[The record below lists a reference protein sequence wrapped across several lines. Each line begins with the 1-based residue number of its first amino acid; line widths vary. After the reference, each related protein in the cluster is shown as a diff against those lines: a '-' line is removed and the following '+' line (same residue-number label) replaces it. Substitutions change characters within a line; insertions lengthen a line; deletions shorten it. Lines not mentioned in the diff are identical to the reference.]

1 MKLNPEMN
9 YWSARLVWLVVA
21 SLSGLVGA
29 CRQEAPVEPAE
40 VARPIKM
47 ISIGEGAGSR
57 TLEVPGSVS
66 AAQSADLSFEVSGRM
81 LARIV
86 EEGHIVEAGE
96 VVAKLDSRDYVAQ
109 RNSAR
114 ARRDTVKADYDRY
127 SKAFE
132 KNAVTEQQVSH
143 SKGQLDI
150 SQAELDIAEKAL
162 QDTELRAP
170 FAGRIARRLVDDFA
184 NVRPKE
190 AVMVLQDESS
200 LELRV
205 AVAERDWGRGDT
217 SVPRDELTRRIN
229 PRVEIASHR
238 GRLFPAYI
246 KEASNSADPVTR
258 TYEVTFGFQSPTD
271 VNVSPGMTGK
281 IFVDLYTENRE
292 EGAAPVSVPT
302 NAVAADVE
310 GNPYVWVVDPS
321 TMRVARRAVEP
332 GELSGSAVPILSG
345 LSGGDI
351 VVVSGVNSLTDGM
364 LVRDLGNN

>member
-1 MKLNPEMN
+1 MNLNHGMN
-9 YWSARLVWLVVA
+9 FRSTRLVCLAA
-21 SLSGLVGA
+21 SLSVLVGA
-29 CRQEAPVEPAE
+29 CGKEAPVEQAE

-47 ISIGEGAGSR
+47 MSIGARAGRR
-57 TLEVPGSVS
+57 TLEIPGSVS

-86 EEGHIVEAGE
+86 EEGQLVEAGE
-96 VVAKLDSRDYVAQ
+96 VVAKLDPRDYVSQ
-109 RNSAR
+109 RNAAR
-114 ARRDTVKADYDRY
+114 ARRDTTRADYDRY
-127 SKAFE
+127 RVAFE
-132 KNAVTEQQVSH
+132 KEAVTEQQVSR
-143 SKGQLDI
+143 SKGLFDI
-150 SQAELDIAEKAL
+150 AQAELDVAEKAL

-184 NVRPKE
+184 NVRPKQD
-190 AVMVLQDESS
+190 VMVLQDESS

-229 PRVEIASHR
+229 PRVEIASRR
-238 GRLFPAYI
+238 GRFFPAYV
-246 KEASNSADPVTR
+246 KEVSNSADPVTR
-258 TYEVTFGFQSPTD
+258 TYGVTFGFQSPTD

-281 IFVDLYTENRE
+281 IIVDLYTENRE
-292 EGAAPVSVPT
+292 DGAAPVSVPS

-310 GNPYVWVVDPS
+310 GNPYVWVVDPA
-321 TMRVARRAVEP
+321 TMRVAKRAVEP

-345 LSGGDI
+345 LSDGDI

>member
-1 MKLNPEMN
+1 MKPKPGMN
-9 YWSARLVWLVVA
+9 YRSARLVWLVA
-21 SLSGLVGA
+21 SLSGFVGA
-29 CRQEAPVEPAE
+29 CGQEAPVEQTE

-47 ISIGEGAGSR
+47 MSIGEGAGGR

-66 AAQSADLSFEVSGRM
+66 AAQSAELSFEVSGRM

-86 EEGHIVEAGE
+86 VEGQDVEAGE
-96 VVAKLDSRDYVAQ
+96 VVAKLDPRDYVAQ
-109 RNSAR
+109 RNGSR
-114 ARRDTVKADYDRY
+114 ARRDTAKADYDRY
-127 SKAFE
+127 RKALE
-132 KNAVTEQQVSH
+132 KNAVTEQQVSR

-150 SQAELDIAEKAL
+150 SQAALDIAEKAL

-229 PRVEIASHR
+229 PRVEIASRR

-281 IFVDLYTENRE
+281 IIVDLYTENRE
-292 EGAAPVSVPT
+292 EGAAPVSVPI
-302 NAVAADVE
+302 NAVAADEE
-310 GNPYVWVVDPS
+310 GNPYVWVVDPA
-321 TMRVARRAVEP
+321 TMRVAKRAVEP

>member
-1 MKLNPEMN
+1 MKLNLGMN
-9 YWSARLVWLVVA
+9 FCSAHLVCLVVGV
-21 SLSGLVGA
+21 SGFIGA
-29 CRQEAPVEPAE
+29 CGPEAPVEQAE

-47 ISIGEGAGSR
+47 MTLGEGVGGH
-57 TLEVPGSVS
+57 TLEIPGSVS

-86 EEGHIVEAGE
+86 EEGQNVEAGE

-109 RNSAR
+109 RNAAL
-114 ARRDTVKADYDRY
+114 ARRDTVRADYDRY
-127 SKAFE
+127 RKAFE

-143 SKGQLDI
+143 AKGQLDI

-170 FAGRIARRLVDDFA
+170 FAGRIVRRLVDDFA
-184 NVRPKE
+184 NVRVKQP
-190 AVMVLQDESS
+190 VMVMQDESS

-205 AVAERDWGRGDT
+205 AVAERDWGRGDR
-217 SVPRDELTRRIN
+217 SVSRDEMTRRTN
-229 PRVEIASHR
+229 PRVEIASRR
-238 GRLFPAYI
+238 GHLFPAYI
-246 KEASNSADPVTR
+246 KEVSNSADPVTR

-281 IFVDLYTENRE
+281 VIVDLYTENRE

-302 NAVAADVE
+302 NAVVADEE
-310 GNPYVWVVDPS
+310 GNPYVWVVDLA
-321 TMRVARRAVEP
+321 TMRVAKRAVEP
-332 GELSGSAVPILSG
+332 GELSGSRVPIVSG
-345 LSGGDI
+345 LSAGDI

>member
-1 MKLNPEMN
+1 MKSIPGMN
-9 YWSARLVWLVVA
+9 YRSTCLVWLAA
-21 SLSGLVGA
+21 SLSVLVGA
-29 CRQEAPVEPAE
+29 CEKEAPIEQAE

-47 ISIGEGAGSR
+47 LSIGASAGSR

-86 EEGHIVEAGE
+86 EEGQLVEAGE
-96 VVAKLDSRDYVAQ
+96 VVAKLDPRDYVAQ
-109 RNSAR
+109 RNAAR
-114 ARRDTVKADYDRY
+114 ARRDTAKADYDRY
-127 SKAFE
+127 RVAFE
-132 KNAVTEQQVSH
+132 KNAVTEQQVSR
-143 SKGQLDI
+143 SKGQFDI
-150 SQAELDIAEKAL
+150 AQADLDIAEKAL

-184 NVRPKE
+184 NVRLKQ

-229 PRVEIASHR
+229 PRVEIASRR

-258 TYEVTFGFQSPTD
+258 TYEVTFGFQTPAD

-281 IFVDLYTENRE
+281 IIVDMYTENLAE
-292 EGAAPVSVPT
+292 ADGSVSVPS
-302 NAVAADVE
+302 NAVVADE
-310 GNPYVWVVDPS
+310 DGNPHVWVVDPA
-321 TMRVARRAVEP
+321 TMRVAKRAVVP
-332 GELSGSAVPILSG
+332 GELTGSAVPILSG

-351 VVVSGVNSLTDGM
+351 IVVSGVNSLTDGM

>member
-1 MKLNPEMN
+1 MKLNPGMN

-21 SLSGLVGA
+21 SSSGFVGA

-57 TLEVPGSVS
+57 ALEVPGSVF

-86 EEGHIVEAGE
+86 EEGQIVAAGE

-127 SKAFE
+127 RKAFE
-132 KNAVTEQQVSH
+132 KNAVTEQQVSR

-229 PRVEIASHR
+229 PRVEIASRR

-281 IFVDLYTENRE
+281 IIVDLYTENRE
-292 EGAAPVSVPT
+292 EGAAPVSVPS
-302 NAVAADVE
+302 NAVAADEE
-310 GNPYVWVVDPS
+310 GNPYVWVVDPA
-321 TMRVARRAVEP
+321 TMRVAKRAVEP

>member
-1 MKLNPEMN
+1 MNLNYGMN
-9 YWSARLVWLVVA
+9 FRSTRLVCLAA
-21 SLSGLVGA
+21 SLSVLLGA
-29 CRQEAPVEPAE
+29 CGEEAPVEQTE

-47 ISIGEGAGSR
+47 MSIGADAGRR
-57 TLEVPGSVS
+57 TLEVPGSVA

-81 LARIV
+81 LERIV
-86 EEGHIVEAGE
+86 EEGQLVEAGE
-96 VVAKLDSRDYVAQ
+96 VVAKLDPRDYVAQ
-109 RNSAR
+109 RNAAR
-114 ARRDTVKADYDRY
+114 ANRDTTRADYDRY
-127 SKAFE
+127 SVAFE

-143 SKGQLDI
+143 SKGLFDI
-150 SQAELDIAEKAL
+150 AQAELDVAAKAL

-184 NVRPKE
+184 NVRAKQT
-190 AVMVLQDESS
+190 VMVLQDESS

-217 SVPRDELTRRIN
+217 SLPRDELSRRLN

-238 GRLFPAYI
+238 GRLFPAYV

-281 IFVDLYTENRE
+281 IIVDVNTGNRE
-292 EGAAPVSVPT
+292 DRTAPVSVPS

-310 GNPYVWVVDPS
+310 GNPYVWVVDPA
-321 TMRVARRAVEP
+321 TMRVAKRAVEP

-345 LSGGDI
+345 LSDGDI